1 MASVT
6 SQKELEI
13 RYQVLVLIRA
23 PSYAPCDECL
33 IYTAG
38 MLSLLN
44 FTIYW
49 GISIDS
55 DGHRSQGSKFPKF
68 FGRSQAAEGLSELPR
83 NVTSEKRPIF
93 VQIWQVLGAKSEK
106 FRRSQ
111 TASAPSEPRNPD
123 GEVTGHRPSESIE
136 IPQ

>member
-1 MASVT
+1 MRRS
-6 SQKELEI
+6 
-13 RYQVLVLIRA
+13 YLIIF
-23 PSYAPCDECL
+23 DF
-33 IYTAG
+33 I
-38 MLSLLN
+38 SLLS
-44 FTIYW
+44 YW

-55 DGHRSQGSKFPKF
+55 DGHRSQGSKFPKI
-68 FGRSQAAEGLSELPR
+68 FGWSQAAEGLSELPR